1 VKRKFYLKPVR
12 KSKTSLLFFF
22 LLVIFACS
30 QKKIN
35 EETAIKV
42 YVENIIVEEKYSSAP
57 DSIKFYKHKVFAKYN
72 TTEELYKKFMQ
83 SMGYNTERW
92 NNFFRKA
99 DTYLIELK
107 TNRVID

>member
-1 VKRKFYLKPVR
+1 MKRKFYLKQVR
-12 KSKTSLLFFF
+12 KSKSALFIFF
-22 LLVIFACS
+22 LLIIFACS

-57 DSIKFYKHKVFAKYN
+57 DSIKYYKNKVFAKYN
-72 TTEELYKKFMQ
+72 TTEEGFREFLL
-83 SMGYNTERW
+83 SLDNNTERW